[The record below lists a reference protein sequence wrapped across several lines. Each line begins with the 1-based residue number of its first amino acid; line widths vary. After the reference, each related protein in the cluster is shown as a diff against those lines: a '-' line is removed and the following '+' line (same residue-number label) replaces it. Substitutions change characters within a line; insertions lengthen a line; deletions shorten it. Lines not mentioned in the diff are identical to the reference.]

1 MATNILSK
9 SRAKYITPK
18 ELAEQYSLSKAQ
30 VYKLLANPI
39 FKEAVHRPSE
49 KLIRINQ
56 DLIYDLMNKYF
67 NS

>member
-30 VYKLLANPI
+30 VYKLLAMPI

-67 NS
+67 NN